1 MTTVHHSAA
10 TTGTAVPGP
19 AEVADLAEHYEWV
32 PVFREL
38 LVEGLSPTSAFDRLC
53 GPGDTGFL
61 LESVPVGGDVG
72 RYSYLGYRPRPL
84 DLPEGD
90 PLPALAEVAGRS
102 VAPVAGLPPF
112 SGGAVGYLGYE
123 AARHFERLPRA
134 AGPGPGVPE
143 SAFLAADDLVVF
155 DHATRSVVL
164 VTLHRPAG
172 EPYEAALGRLSDLQ
186 DRLTAEPPST
196 VLTATAKPPGG
207 VRPDDGWASNTTQ
220 AEFEERV
227 RRARE
232 HIAAGDAFQ
241 IVLSQRFTRPLR
253 VEPAE
258 LYRHLRA
265 VNPSPYL
272 YHLSLGGGRHVIGA
286 SPELLVRADGRTV
299 RTRPLAGTRA
309 RGSDH
314 EGDLAL
320 ERDLLTDSKERAEH
334 VMLVDLGRHDI
345 SRVCVPGTV
354 RVERLMEVERFSHVM
369 HLSSTVAGELTDGA
383 TPLDALR
390 AAFPAGTLSGAP
402 KIRAMELIAE
412 MEPDRRGVYGGAL
425 GCVGFGGLVDFAIGL
440 RTLVVADDLVHVQA
454 GAGVVADSDPTAEY
468 LETLHKANALFTA
481 VRSAEEAR

>member
-1 MTTVHHSAA
+1 MTAVHHPALATDAA
-10 TTGTAVPGP
+10 LPGP
-19 AEVADLAEHYEWV
+19 AEVAELAAHYEWV
-32 PVFREL
+32 PVFREF
-38 LVEGLSPTSAFDRLC
+38 LVDGLTPTAAFERLC
-53 GPGDTGFL
+53 GPQDTGFL

-72 RYSYLGYRPRPL
+72 RYSYLGHRPAPVPL
-84 DLPEGD
+84 PDGD
-90 PLPALAEVAGRS
+90 PLPTLARIAGRS

-112 SGGAVGYLGYE
+112 HGGAVGYLGYE
-123 AARHFERLPRA
+123 VARHFERIPRA
-134 AGPGPGVPE
+134 AGPGPDLPE
-143 SAFLAADDLVVF
+143 AAFLAVEDLVVF
-155 DHATRSVVL
+155 DHATRSIVL
-164 VTLHRPAG
+164 VTLHRPAH
-172 EPYEAALGRLSDLQ
+172 EPYEAALARLAEMRERLVAEPPQ
-186 DRLTAEPPST
+186 ARLTAAGSRAGA
-196 VLTATAKPPGG
+196 LG
-207 VRPDDGWASNTTQ
+207 PDDGWAANTTQ

-253 VEPAE
+253 VAPAE

-272 YHLSLGGGRHVIGA
+272 YHLSLGGGRHIIGA

-309 RGSDH
+309 RGADPD
-314 EGDLAL
+314 GDLAL
-320 ERDLLTDSKERAEH
+320 EQDLLADSKERAEH

-369 HLSSTVAGELTDGA
+369 HLSSTVAGELREGA

-402 KIRAMELIAE
+402 KIRAMQIIAE
-412 MEPDRRGVYGGAL
+412 LEPDRRGVYGGAL
-425 GCVGFGGLVDFAIGL
+425 GCAGFGGLVDFAIGL
-440 RTLVVADDLVHVQA
+440 RTLVVADGMVHVQA
-454 GAGVVADSDPTAEY
+454 GAGVVADSDPTTEY

-481 VRSAEEAR
+481 VRCAEEAR